1 MGIPSADW
9 LVRPIGPV
17 DEAEVSA
24 VLAER
29 FGVTGTVHDLGSQQ
43 DRNYRVRT
51 ETGDYVLKIAN
62 PASDPAALRAQC
74 AAVERLS
81 DAMSGL
87 RLPRAHAGCR
97 RRGGAAARRGRRGSR
112 MPSAGLRA
120 R

>member
-51 ETGDYVLKIAN
+51 GTGDYVLKIAN

-87 RLPRAHAGCR
+87 RLPRAHAGVDGEVVQR
-97 RRGGAAARRGRRGSR
+97 L
-112 MPSAGLRA
+112 SAGGMDLVC
-120 R
+120 

>member
-51 ETGDYVLKIAN
+51 ETGTTSSRSRT
-62 PASDPAALRAQC
+62 PPRTRPHC
-74 AAVERLS
+74 A
-81 DAMSGL
+81 
-87 RLPRAHAGCR
+87 
-97 RRGGAAARRGRRGSR
+97 
-112 MPSAGLRA
+112 PSVRPWNAWPT
-120 R
+120 